1 MRRDGI
7 RGGVGF
13 SAFSAFSAF
22 CVYRFRCLS
31 DMRRSGSGAYS
42 RYFVKVTV
50 NRPSF
55 FSRNLRHI
63 TPFVFCPIEPP
74 RPTSTTQLFVRK
86 KHTLSSPAPSSP
98 GLFNGLFRKPP
109 PAQGNA
115 GTIVFEARMPNPA
128 IIVPTEPL
136 PLTLLVKRAEGSQGI
151 VYVRSVGI
159 MLGTTTFIAAQ
170 GFRRELGYLLPILNV
185 GNLNITLPEN
195 QQEITIL
202 PADLVQHIS
211 TTGNATAA
219 TVTGKGVGGGATVG
233 KTTTAKGVVIPDTVP
248 PSFRTCNIARKYT
261 LVLQVGVTSSKS
273 LPTEM
278 IQLTLDVQIY
288 SGFKPPAELLSSAH
302 APQPP
307 QPPPAF
313 TPGKTEGKGEGTQS
327 DEGQVM
333 AGQGMDG
340 GLGIGGELPTYDE
353 AVAEGLQTPAVG
365 NEERRGHFEVEAQ
378 HLQGAESWD
387 ADEKK

>member
-1 MRRDGI
+1 
-7 RGGVGF
+7 
-13 SAFSAFSAF
+13 
-22 CVYRFRCLS
+22 
-31 DMRRSGSGAYS
+31 
-42 RYFVKVTV
+42 
-50 NRPSF
+50 
-55 FSRNLRHI
+55 
-63 TPFVFCPIEPP
+63 
-74 RPTSTTQLFVRK
+74 
-86 KHTLSSPAPSSP
+86 
-98 GLFNGLFRKPP
+98 
-109 PAQGNA
+109 
-115 GTIVFEARMPNPA
+115 
-128 IIVPTEPL
+128 
-136 PLTLLVKRAEGSQGI
+136 
-151 VYVRSVGI
+151 

-195 QQEITIL
+195 KQEITIL

-211 TTGNATAA
+211 TTGTATTA
-219 TVTGKGVGGGATVG
+219 TGKSVGGGATVG
-233 KTTTAKGVVIPDTVP
+233 KTTTSKGVVIPDTVP

-261 LVLQVGVTSSKS
+261 LVLQLGVTSSKS

-288 SGFKPPAELLSSAH
+288 SGFKPPPELLSSAH
-302 APQPP
+302 PPQPP
-307 QPPPAF
+307 QPSQPPPAF
-313 TPGKTEGKGEGTQS
+313 TPGKEDGKGDGTQGAG
-327 DEGQVM
+327 GQVT